1 MKLKVGLVGLGNAWE
16 KRHRSALRSM
26 SDRFEVRAICEQ
38 VSHRAVQAA
47 REFEADTVD
56 GYSALSRR
64 HDIDAVMMLSPQW
77 YGMLPI
83 FAACEAGKAFYCA
96 GAMDLTADQAEEV
109 KRRVMEAG
117 IAFKV
122 EFARRLTPATLRLK
136 ELIATQLGEP
146 RLLFCHRRLPH
157 DLDSPHSDRAVMQEL
172 IELVDWCRYVVGK
185 PPVSV
190 VANGRASSP
199 ARGGYRMMS
208 VDFAGDGG
216 TAPLA
221 QVSCGNYIPSN
232 WLEASSFRLPTG
244 MQVTCE
250 HGVAFVDLPTTLVWF
265 NEAGRHVESL
275 EAETPVGE
283 QLLAQFHRAVTSLV
297 RSTDDLDSAHLALQ
311 TVLAAEQSRQSGC
324 RVDLDR
330 FSRTQ

>member
-1 MKLKVGLVGLGNAWE
+1 
-16 KRHRSALRSM
+16 M

-38 VSHRAVQAA
+38 VSHRAAQAA
-47 REFEADTVD
+47 REFQADTVD
-56 GYSALSRR
+56 GYCALSRR

-77 YGMLPI
+77 YGTLPI
-83 FAACEAGKAFYCA
+83 FASCEAGKAFYCG
-96 GAMDLTADQAEEV
+96 GAMDITADQAAEV
-109 KRRVMEAG
+109 KRRVIEAG

-136 ELIATQLGEP
+136 ELVATQLGKP

-157 DLDSPHSDRAVMQEL
+157 DIESPDTDRAVMQEL
-172 IELVDWCRYVVGK
+172 IELVDWCHYVVGGR
-185 PPVSV
+185 PASV
-190 VANGRASSP
+190 VANGRVSS
-199 ARGGYRMMS
+199 ADHGGYRMMS
-208 VDFAGDGG
+208 VDFESADGES
-216 TAPLA
+216 PLA
-221 QVSCGNYIPSN
+221 QISCGNYIPSN

-297 RSTDDLDSAHLALQ
+297 RSTDDLDSAHIALQ
-311 TVLAAEQSRQSGC
+311 TVLAAEQSRHEGR
-324 RVDLDR
+324 RVAV
-330 FSRTQ
+330 